1 MSQDDDERLVRE
13 LGMSIAPGDV
23 AYVPGERR
31 LENGQIALPELIAMS
46 GWRVKDVARAVRAAR
61 GDYP

>member
-1 MSQDDDERLVRE
+1 LVRE

-61 GDYP
+61 GEYR